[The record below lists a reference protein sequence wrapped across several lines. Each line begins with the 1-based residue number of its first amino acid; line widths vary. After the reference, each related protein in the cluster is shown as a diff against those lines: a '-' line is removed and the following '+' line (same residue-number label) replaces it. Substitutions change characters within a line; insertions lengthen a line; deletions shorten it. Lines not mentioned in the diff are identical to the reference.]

1 MIKRIITPLLEKKI
15 GTNKAIIVIGPR
27 QVGKTT
33 LIWHLLDKRDVL
45 FLDGDDPITRRLL
58 TNANTEQLKSLIK
71 EKPFVFIDKAQRVD
85 NIGLTLKIVTDQ
97 IKTTQLFVSGSSS
110 FELSNLTREPLTG
123 RKWEYTLYPISWQEF
138 EDHVGVLASIQQL
151 PLRLVYGMYP
161 EIITQSGNEFELLK
175 QLTDSYLYKDILSYK
190 GIRKPEV
197 MSHLLR
203 ALALQVGSEVSY
215 RELSTLLGIDTKTVS
230 AYVSLLEQ
238 AYVIFK
244 LPSFSRNLRNEIKRN
259 QKIYFYDNGLL
270 NIVKGNLNAWET
282 REDKGSLWENFLIS
296 ERQKKNSYKQSL
308 ANSYFWRTKQQQE
321 IDYVED
327 EGGKI
332 TAYELKWSPT
342 AKVRIPE
349 MFIKKYQADFNVI
362 HSENFGEFI

>member
-1 MIKRIITPLLEKKI
+1 
-15 GTNKAIIVIGPR
+15 
-27 QVGKTT
+27 
-33 LIWHLLDKRDVL
+33 
-45 FLDGDDPITRRLL
+45 
-58 TNANTEQLKSLIK
+58 
-71 EKPFVFIDKAQRVD
+71 
-85 NIGLTLKIVTDQ
+85 
-97 IKTTQLFVSGSSS
+97 
-110 FELSNLTREPLTG
+110 
-123 RKWEYTLYPISWQEF
+123 
-138 EDHVGVLASIQQL
+138 
-151 PLRLVYGMYP
+151 
-161 EIITQSGNEFELLK
+161 
-175 QLTDSYLYKDILSYK
+175 
-190 GIRKPEV
+190 

-230 AYVSLLEQ
+230 AYISLLEQ
-238 AYVIFK
+238 AYVVFK

-270 NIVKGNLNAWET
+270 NIIKGNLNAWET
-282 REDKGSLWENFLIS
+282 REDKGALWENFLIS
-296 ERQKKNSYKQSL
+296 ELQKKNSYKQSL